1 MQITIDPAVI
11 AAGAAFVGVLVTAA
25 GGFLWFGKLSNRID
39 TLKTD
44 VKELKADVK
53 QILAM
58 LHVHQGYH
66 QGLAASELPAEA
78 D

>member
-1 MQITIDPAVI
+1 MTISFDPAAI
-11 AAGAAFVGVLVTAA
+11 AAFVGILLTAA
-25 GGFLWFGKLSNRID
+25 GGFIWFGKLSHRID
-39 TLKTD
+39 TLEHD

-66 QGLAASELPAEA
+66 QGLIASELPADA